1 MANDLIP
8 YDNNSESEV
17 ITLPEREEKYSI
29 IPTVVSNAFN
39 KYFWDKRNAEDAN
52 IIDDTIIM
60 PQPERI
66 GIDAPPAKERGRTID
81 SASGDPINMPP
92 PERQVATSPKRE
104 VTTLPKQEVTTF
116 QKQFESDTF
125 NRDFWWGDQ
134 PTEVANIIDDTII
147 MPQTQPERIGIDAPP
162 PAKERASG
170 DPLNLPQPERQ
181 GLPEPIPPEVK
192 LFQEKME
199 AKQKQTSPIVEKK
212 KGGEVGKTLLKTLG
226 KGASFL
232 LPYLV
237 KAAAAGIDNLA
248 ALPKTALEG
257 SMSPEQKALYGGGL
271 AGAFANVSAAAPLP
285 VTDRMR
291 EIADALL
298 LHRMQQKYIDML
310 KKQAEY
316 MKTLDLN
323 GHQLDYLG
331 RQASGIAFMNNKA
344 PGAINGIKR

>member
-8 YDNNSESEV
+8 QDNNNESEV
-17 ITLPEREEKYSI
+17 ITLPKQEVIISPEREVTTFPKQEEKYSI
-29 IPTVVSNAFN
+29 IPTIVSNAFN
-39 KYFWDKRNAEDAN
+39 KYYWDKRNAEDAN
-52 IIDDTIIM
+52 IIGDPINM

-66 GIDAPPAKERGRTID
+66 GIDAPPPAKERGRTID
-81 SASGDPINMPP
+81 SASGDPIHM
-92 PERQVATSPKRE
+92 
-104 VTTLPKQEVTTF
+104 
-116 QKQFESDTF
+116 
-125 NRDFWWGDQ
+125 
-134 PTEVANIIDDTII
+134 
-147 MPQTQPERIGIDAPP
+147 
-162 PAKERASG
+162 
-170 DPLNLPQPERQ
+170 PQPERQ
-181 GLPEPIPPEVK
+181 GLPLPPEVK

-199 AKQKQTSPIVEKK
+199 AKQPSPKQMSPIVEKK

-226 KGASFL
+226 KGASFV

-310 KKQAEY
+310 KKQADY

-344 PGAINGIKR
+344 PGVINGIKR

>member
-8 YDNNSESEV
+8 QDNNNESEV
-17 ITLPEREEKYSI
+17 ITLPKQEVIISPEREVTTFPKQEEKYSI
-29 IPTVVSNAFN
+29 IPTIVSNAFN
-39 KYFWDKRNAEDAN
+39 KYYWDKRNAEDAN
-52 IIDDTIIM
+52 IIGDPINM

-66 GIDAPPAKERGRTID
+66 GIDAPPPAKERGRTID
-81 SASGDPINMPP
+81 SASGDPIHM
-92 PERQVATSPKRE
+92 
-104 VTTLPKQEVTTF
+104 
-116 QKQFESDTF
+116 
-125 NRDFWWGDQ
+125 
-134 PTEVANIIDDTII
+134 
-147 MPQTQPERIGIDAPP
+147 
-162 PAKERASG
+162 
-170 DPLNLPQPERQ
+170 PQPERQ
-181 GLPEPIPPEVK
+181 GLPIPPEVK

-199 AKQKQTSPIVEKK
+199 AKQPSPKQMSPIVEKK

-226 KGASFL
+226 KGASFV

-310 KKQAEY
+310 KKQADY

-344 PGAINGIKR
+344 PGVINGIKR

>member
-8 YDNNSESEV
+8 QDDENRDLIPQDNNSESEV
-17 ITLPEREEKYSI
+17 ITLPKREVATIPKREVTTIPKQEEEYSI
-29 IPTVVSNAFN
+29 IPTIVSNAFN

-66 GIDAPPAKERGRTID
+66 GLPPPAKERGRTIY
-81 SASGDPINMPP
+81 SASGDPINMP
-92 PERQVATSPKRE
+92 
-104 VTTLPKQEVTTF
+104 
-116 QKQFESDTF
+116 
-125 NRDFWWGDQ
+125 Q
-134 PTEVANIIDDTII
+134 PD
-147 MPQTQPERIGIDAPP
+147 R
-162 PAKERASG
+162 K
-170 DPLNLPQPERQ
+170 
-181 GLPEPIPPEVK
+181 GLPMPPEVK

-199 AKQKQTSPIVEKK
+199 AKQKQRSPIVEKK

-226 KGASFL
+226 KGASFI

-248 ALPKTALEG
+248 ALPKIAMEG

-291 EIADALL
+291 EISDALL
-298 LHRMQQKYIDML
+298 LHRMQQKYIDLL

-316 MKTLDLN
+316 MKTMDLN

-344 PGAINGIKR
+344 PGAISGIKR

>member
-1 MANDLIP
+1 MANDLVP
-8 YDNNSESEV
+8 YDNNSDRDLIPQDDKSNSEV
-17 ITLPEREEKYSI
+17 VTLPKQEVTTLPKQEEEYSI

-39 KYFWDKRNAEDAN
+39 KYFWDKSNAEDAN
-52 IIDDTIIM
+52 IIDDTIYM

-66 GIDAPPAKERGRTID
+66 GIDAPPPAKERGRTID
-81 SASGDPINMPP
+81 SASGDPINMP
-92 PERQVATSPKRE
+92 
-104 VTTLPKQEVTTF
+104 
-116 QKQFESDTF
+116 
-125 NRDFWWGDQ
+125 
-134 PTEVANIIDDTII
+134 
-147 MPQTQPERIGIDAPP
+147 
-162 PAKERASG
+162 
-170 DPLNLPQPERQ
+170 QPERQ
-181 GLPEPIPPEVK
+181 GLPLPPEVK

-199 AKQKQTSPIVEKK
+199 AKQPSPKQMSPIVEKK
-212 KGGEVGKTLLKTLG
+212 KSGEVGKTLLKTLG
-226 KGASFL
+226 KGASFV

-291 EIADALL
+291 EISDALL

-310 KKQAEY
+310 KKQADY

>member
-8 YDNNSESEV
+8 YDNNRDLAPQDNNSERDLVPYNSERDLAPQDNNSESEVIPYDNNSASEV
-17 ITLPEREEKYSI
+17 ITLPKQEEKYSI

-39 KYFWDKRNAEDAN
+39 KSFWGDKRLAEDAN
-52 IIDDTIIM
+52 II
-60 PQPERI
+60 
-66 GIDAPPAKERGRTID
+66 
-81 SASGDPINMPP
+81 GDPINMP
-92 PERQVATSPKRE
+92 
-104 VTTLPKQEVTTF
+104 
-116 QKQFESDTF
+116 
-125 NRDFWWGDQ
+125 
-134 PTEVANIIDDTII
+134 
-147 MPQTQPERIGIDAPP
+147 QPERIGIDAPP
-162 PAKERASG
+162 PAKERGSG
-170 DPLNLPQPERQ
+170 DPISLPQPERQ
-181 GLPEPIPPEVK
+181 GLPLPPEVK

-199 AKQKQTSPIVEKK
+199 AKQPSPKQPSPIVEKK

-232 LPYLV
+232 LPYLI

-291 EIADALL
+291 EISDALL

-310 KKQAEY
+310 KKQADY

>member
-8 YDNNSESEV
+8 QDNNSESEV
-17 ITLPEREEKYSI
+17 ITLPEQEEKYSI
-29 IPTVVSNAFN
+29 IPTIVSNAFN
-39 KYFWDKRNAEDAN
+39 KYYWNKRNAEDAN
-52 IIDDTIIM
+52 IIDEPIIM

-66 GIDAPPAKERGRTID
+66 GIDAPPPAKERGRTID
-81 SASGDPINMPP
+81 SASGDPINMP
-92 PERQVATSPKRE
+92 
-104 VTTLPKQEVTTF
+104 
-116 QKQFESDTF
+116 
-125 NRDFWWGDQ
+125 
-134 PTEVANIIDDTII
+134 
-147 MPQTQPERIGIDAPP
+147 
-162 PAKERASG
+162 
-170 DPLNLPQPERQ
+170 QPERQ
-181 GLPEPIPPEVK
+181 GLPIPPEVK

-199 AKQKQTSPIVEKK
+199 AKQKSPIVEKK

-226 KGASFL
+226 KGASFV

-248 ALPKTALEG
+248 ALPKVAMEG

-310 KKQAEY
+310 KKQAVY

-344 PGAINGIKR
+344 PGVINGIKR

>member
-8 YDNNSESEV
+8 YNSERDLVPQDNNERDLVPYNSERDLVPQDNNERDLVPQDNKSESKE
-17 ITLPEREEKYSI
+17 ITLPRQEIFLSPEEEKYSI
-29 IPTVVSNAFN
+29 IPTIVSNAFN
-39 KYFWDKRNAEDAN
+39 RSFWWSDGLAEDAN
-52 IIDDTIIM
+52 IIDD
-60 PQPERI
+60 
-66 GIDAPPAKERGRTID
+66 
-81 SASGDPINMPP
+81 PI
-92 PERQVATSPKRE
+92 KG
-104 VTTLPKQEVTTF
+104 LP
-116 QKQFESDTF
+116 
-125 NRDFWWGDQ
+125 
-134 PTEVANIIDDTII
+134 
-147 MPQTQPERIGIDAPP
+147 QPERIGIDAPP

-170 DPLNLPQPERQ
+170 DPISLPQPERQ

-199 AKQKQTSPIVEKK
+199 AKQPSPIVEKK

-310 KKQAEY
+310 KRQADY

>member
-8 YDNNSESEV
+8 QDNNNESEV
-17 ITLPEREEKYSI
+17 ITLPKQEVIISPEREVTTFPKQEEKYSI
-29 IPTVVSNAFN
+29 IPTIVSNAFN
-39 KYFWDKRNAEDAN
+39 KYYWDKRNAEDAN
-52 IIDDTIIM
+52 IIGDPINM

-66 GIDAPPAKERGRTID
+66 GIDAPPPAKERGRTID
-81 SASGDPINMPP
+81 SASGDPIHM
-92 PERQVATSPKRE
+92 
-104 VTTLPKQEVTTF
+104 
-116 QKQFESDTF
+116 
-125 NRDFWWGDQ
+125 
-134 PTEVANIIDDTII
+134 
-147 MPQTQPERIGIDAPP
+147 
-162 PAKERASG
+162 
-170 DPLNLPQPERQ
+170 PQPERQ
-181 GLPEPIPPEVK
+181 GLPLPPEVK

-199 AKQKQTSPIVEKK
+199 AKQPSPKQMSPIVEKK

-226 KGASFL
+226 KGASFV

-310 KKQAEY
+310 KKQADY

>member
-1 MANDLIP
+1 MANDLI
-8 YDNNSESEV
+8 
-17 ITLPEREEKYSI
+17 TLPEQEEKYSI
-29 IPTVVSNAFN
+29 IPTIVSNAFN
-39 KYFWDKRNAEDAN
+39 KYFWGDKRTAEDAN

-66 GIDAPPAKERGRTID
+66 GIDAPPPAKERGRTID
-81 SASGDPINMPP
+81 SASGDPINMP
-92 PERQVATSPKRE
+92 
-104 VTTLPKQEVTTF
+104 
-116 QKQFESDTF
+116 
-125 NRDFWWGDQ
+125 
-134 PTEVANIIDDTII
+134 
-147 MPQTQPERIGIDAPP
+147 
-162 PAKERASG
+162 
-170 DPLNLPQPERQ
+170 QPERQ
-181 GLPEPIPPEVK
+181 GLPMPPEVK
-192 LFQEKME
+192 LFQEK
-199 AKQKQTSPIVEKK
+199 KQKSPIIEKK

-226 KGASFL
+226 KGASFV

-271 AGAFANVSAAAPLP
+271 AGAFANVSATAPLP

-291 EIADALL
+291 EISDALL

-310 KKQAEY
+310 KKQADY

>member
-8 YDNNSESEV
+8 QDNNSESEV
-17 ITLPEREEKYSI
+17 ITLPEQEEKYSI

-39 KYFWDKRNAEDAN
+39 KYYWDKRNAEDAN

-66 GIDAPPAKERGRTID
+66 GIDAPP
-81 SASGDPINMPP
+81 
-92 PERQVATSPKRE
+92 
-104 VTTLPKQEVTTF
+104 
-116 QKQFESDTF
+116 
-125 NRDFWWGDQ
+125 
-134 PTEVANIIDDTII
+134 
-147 MPQTQPERIGIDAPP
+147 

-170 DPLNLPQPERQ
+170 DLINLPQPERQ
-181 GLPEPIPPEVK
+181 GLPLPPEVK

-199 AKQKQTSPIVEKK
+199 AKQPSPKQTSPIVEKK

-226 KGASFL
+226 KGASFV

-291 EIADALL
+291 EISDALL

-310 KKQAEY
+310 KKQADY

>member
-8 YDNNSESEV
+8 QDNNSDSEI
-17 ITLPEREEKYSI
+17 ITLPKQEEKYSI
-29 IPTVVSNAFN
+29 IPTIVSNAFN
-39 KYFWDKRNAEDAN
+39 KYYWDKRNAEDAN

-66 GIDAPPAKERGRTID
+66 GIDAPPPAKERGRTID
-81 SASGDPINMPP
+81 SASGDPINMP
-92 PERQVATSPKRE
+92 
-104 VTTLPKQEVTTF
+104 
-116 QKQFESDTF
+116 
-125 NRDFWWGDQ
+125 Q
-134 PTEVANIIDDTII
+134 PD
-147 MPQTQPERIGIDAPP
+147 R
-162 PAKERASG
+162 K
-170 DPLNLPQPERQ
+170 
-181 GLPEPIPPEVK
+181 GLPIPPEVK
-192 LFQEKME
+192 LFQEKM
-199 AKQKQTSPIVEKK
+199 QKSPIIEKK
-212 KGGEVGKTLLKTLG
+212 KGSEVGKTLLKTLG

-248 ALPKTALEG
+248 ALPKQALEG

-285 VTDRMR
+285 ATDRMR

-310 KKQAEY
+310 KKQADY

-344 PGAINGIKR
+344 PGAISGIKR

>member
-8 YDNNSESEV
+8 YDNNRDLIPQDDKSNSEV
-17 ITLPEREEKYSI
+17 ITLPKQEVITSPEREVATSPEREEKYSI
-29 IPTVVSNAFN
+29 IPTIVSNAFN
-39 KYFWDKRNAEDAN
+39 RYFWDKRNAEDAN

-66 GIDAPPAKERGRTID
+66 GIDAPPPAKERGRTID
-81 SASGDPINMPP
+81 SASGDPINMP
-92 PERQVATSPKRE
+92 
-104 VTTLPKQEVTTF
+104 
-116 QKQFESDTF
+116 
-125 NRDFWWGDQ
+125 
-134 PTEVANIIDDTII
+134 
-147 MPQTQPERIGIDAPP
+147 
-162 PAKERASG
+162 
-170 DPLNLPQPERQ
+170 QPERQ
-181 GLPEPIPPEVK
+181 GLPLPPEVK

-199 AKQKQTSPIVEKK
+199 AKQKQKSPIVEKK
-212 KGGEVGKTLLKTLG
+212 KSGEVGRTLLKTLG

-232 LPYLV
+232 LPYLI

-291 EIADALL
+291 EISDALL

-310 KKQAEY
+310 KKQADY

>member
-8 YDNNSESEV
+8 QDNNNESEV
-17 ITLPEREEKYSI
+17 ITLPKQEVIISPEREVTTFPKQEEKYSI
-29 IPTVVSNAFN
+29 IPTIVSNAFN
-39 KYFWDKRNAEDAN
+39 KYYWDKRNAEDAN

-66 GIDAPPAKERGRTID
+66 GIDAPPPAKERGRTID
-81 SASGDPINMPP
+81 SASGDPIHM
-92 PERQVATSPKRE
+92 
-104 VTTLPKQEVTTF
+104 
-116 QKQFESDTF
+116 
-125 NRDFWWGDQ
+125 
-134 PTEVANIIDDTII
+134 
-147 MPQTQPERIGIDAPP
+147 
-162 PAKERASG
+162 
-170 DPLNLPQPERQ
+170 PQPERQ
-181 GLPEPIPPEVK
+181 GLPIPPEVK
-192 LFQEKME
+192 LFQEKM
-199 AKQKQTSPIVEKK
+199 QKSPIVEKK

-226 KGASFL
+226 KGASFV

-310 KKQAEY
+310 KKQADY

-344 PGAINGIKR
+344 PGVINGIKR

>member
-1 MANDLIP
+1 MANDLVPYNSDRDLVPYNSERDLIP
-8 YDNNSESEV
+8 QDNNSESEV
-17 ITLPEREEKYSI
+17 ITLPKQEVATPPEQEEKYSI

-66 GIDAPPAKERGRTID
+66 GIDAPPPAKERGRTID
-81 SASGDPINMPP
+81 SASGDPINMP
-92 PERQVATSPKRE
+92 
-104 VTTLPKQEVTTF
+104 
-116 QKQFESDTF
+116 
-125 NRDFWWGDQ
+125 
-134 PTEVANIIDDTII
+134 
-147 MPQTQPERIGIDAPP
+147 
-162 PAKERASG
+162 
-170 DPLNLPQPERQ
+170 QPERQ
-181 GLPEPIPPEVK
+181 GLPLPPEVK

-199 AKQKQTSPIVEKK
+199 AKQPSPKQMSPIVEKK
-212 KGGEVGKTLLKTLG
+212 KSGEVGKTLLKTLG
-226 KGASFL
+226 KGASFV

-291 EIADALL
+291 EISDALL

-310 KKQAEY
+310 KKQADY

>member
-1 MANDLIP
+1 MANEVAIYNDDENRDLIP
-8 YDNNSESEV
+8 QDDKSSSEI
-17 ITLPEREEKYSI
+17 ITLPKQEEKYSI
-29 IPTVVSNAFN
+29 IPTIVSNAFN
-39 KYFWDKRNAEDAN
+39 KYYWDKRNVEDAN
-52 IIDDTIIM
+52 IIGDTITM

-66 GIDAPPAKERGRTID
+66 GIDAPFPAKERGRTID
-81 SASGDPINMPP
+81 SSSGDTINMP
-92 PERQVATSPKRE
+92 
-104 VTTLPKQEVTTF
+104 
-116 QKQFESDTF
+116 
-125 NRDFWWGDQ
+125 Q
-134 PTEVANIIDDTII
+134 PD
-147 MPQTQPERIGIDAPP
+147 RI
-162 PAKERASG
+162 
-170 DPLNLPQPERQ
+170 
-181 GLPEPIPPEVK
+181 GLPEPSKVVEVK
-192 LFQEKME
+192 SDK
-199 AKQKQTSPIVEKK
+199 KQKSHIIEKG
-212 KGGEVGKTLLKTLG
+212 KGKNSSEVGKTLLKTLG

-248 ALPKTALEG
+248 ALPKVALEG

-291 EIADALL
+291 EISDALL

-316 MKTLDLN
+316 MKTLELN

-344 PGAINGIKR
+344 PGAISGIKR

>member
-8 YDNNSESEV
+8 QDNNSNSEI
-17 ITLPEREEKYSI
+17 ITLPKQEEKYSI
-29 IPTVVSNAFN
+29 IPTIVSNAFN
-39 KYFWDKRNAEDAN
+39 KYYWDKRNAEDAN

-66 GIDAPPAKERGRTID
+66 GIDAPPPAKERGRTID
-81 SASGDPINMPP
+81 SASGDPINMP
-92 PERQVATSPKRE
+92 
-104 VTTLPKQEVTTF
+104 
-116 QKQFESDTF
+116 
-125 NRDFWWGDQ
+125 Q
-134 PTEVANIIDDTII
+134 PD
-147 MPQTQPERIGIDAPP
+147 R
-162 PAKERASG
+162 K
-170 DPLNLPQPERQ
+170 
-181 GLPEPIPPEVK
+181 GLPLP
-192 LFQEKME
+192 LQEKM
-199 AKQKQTSPIVEKK
+199 QKSPIVEKK

-226 KGASFL
+226 KGASFV

-248 ALPKTALEG
+248 ALPKVAMEG

-310 KKQAEY
+310 KKQADY

>member
-8 YDNNSESEV
+8 QDNNSESEV
-17 ITLPEREEKYSI
+17 ITLPEQEEKYSI

-39 KYFWDKRNAEDAN
+39 KYYWDKRNAEDAN

-66 GIDAPPAKERGRTID
+66 GIDAPPPAKERGRTID
-81 SASGDPINMPP
+81 SASGDPINMP
-92 PERQVATSPKRE
+92 
-104 VTTLPKQEVTTF
+104 
-116 QKQFESDTF
+116 
-125 NRDFWWGDQ
+125 
-134 PTEVANIIDDTII
+134 
-147 MPQTQPERIGIDAPP
+147 
-162 PAKERASG
+162 
-170 DPLNLPQPERQ
+170 QPERQ
-181 GLPEPIPPEVK
+181 GLPIPPEVK

-199 AKQKQTSPIVEKK
+199 VKQKSPKQKQQSPIVEKK

-226 KGASFL
+226 KGASFV

-291 EIADALL
+291 EISDALL

-310 KKQAEY
+310 KKQADY

>member
-8 YDNNSESEV
+8 QDNNNESEV
-17 ITLPEREEKYSI
+17 ITLPKQEVIISPEREVTTFPKQEEKYSI
-29 IPTVVSNAFN
+29 IPTIVSNAFN

-52 IIDDTIIM
+52 IIGDPINM

-66 GIDAPPAKERGRTID
+66 GIDAPPPAKERGRTID
-81 SASGDPINMPP
+81 SASGDPIHM
-92 PERQVATSPKRE
+92 
-104 VTTLPKQEVTTF
+104 
-116 QKQFESDTF
+116 
-125 NRDFWWGDQ
+125 
-134 PTEVANIIDDTII
+134 
-147 MPQTQPERIGIDAPP
+147 
-162 PAKERASG
+162 
-170 DPLNLPQPERQ
+170 PQPERQ
-181 GLPEPIPPEVK
+181 GLPLPPEVK

-199 AKQKQTSPIVEKK
+199 AKQPSPKQMSPIVEKK

-226 KGASFL
+226 KGASFV

-310 KKQAEY
+310 KKQADY

-344 PGAINGIKR
+344 PGVINGIKR

>member
-8 YDNNSESEV
+8 QDNNSESEV
-17 ITLPEREEKYSI
+17 ITLPKQEVATIPKREVATFPEQEEKYSI
-29 IPTVVSNAFN
+29 IPTIVSNAFN
-39 KYFWDKRNAEDAN
+39 RYFWDKRNAEDAN

-66 GIDAPPAKERGRTID
+66 GIDAPPPAKERGRTID
-81 SASGDPINMPP
+81 SASGDPINMP
-92 PERQVATSPKRE
+92 
-104 VTTLPKQEVTTF
+104 
-116 QKQFESDTF
+116 
-125 NRDFWWGDQ
+125 
-134 PTEVANIIDDTII
+134 
-147 MPQTQPERIGIDAPP
+147 
-162 PAKERASG
+162 
-170 DPLNLPQPERQ
+170 QPERQ
-181 GLPEPIPPEVK
+181 GLPLPPEVK
-192 LFQEKME
+192 LFQEKM
-199 AKQKQTSPIVEKK
+199 QKSPIIEKK

-226 KGASFL
+226 KGASFI

-248 ALPKTALEG
+248 ALPKQALEG

-291 EIADALL
+291 EISDALL

-310 KKQAEY
+310 KKQADY

>member
-8 YDNNSESEV
+8 QDNNSNSEI
-17 ITLPEREEKYSI
+17 ITLPEQEEKYSI
-29 IPTVVSNAFN
+29 LPTVVSNAFN
-39 KYFWDKRNAEDAN
+39 KYYWDKRDAEDAN
-52 IIDDTIIM
+52 VIDEPIVM

-66 GIDAPPAKERGRTID
+66 GIDAPPPAKERGRTID
-81 SASGDPINMPP
+81 SASGDPINMP
-92 PERQVATSPKRE
+92 
-104 VTTLPKQEVTTF
+104 
-116 QKQFESDTF
+116 
-125 NRDFWWGDQ
+125 
-134 PTEVANIIDDTII
+134 
-147 MPQTQPERIGIDAPP
+147 
-162 PAKERASG
+162 
-170 DPLNLPQPERQ
+170 QPERQ
-181 GLPEPIPPEVK
+181 GLPIPPEVK

-199 AKQKQTSPIVEKK
+199 AKQKSPKQMSPIVEKGK
-212 KGGEVGKTLLKTLG
+212 VGEVGKTLLKTLG
-226 KGASFL
+226 KGASFV
-232 LPYLV
+232 LPYIV

-248 ALPKTALEG
+248 ALPKVALEG

-291 EIADALL
+291 EVADALL

-310 KKQAEY
+310 KKQADY

-344 PGAINGIKR
+344 PGAVNGIKR

>member
-1 MANDLIP
+1 MANDLVPYDNNSERDLVPYNSERDLVP

-17 ITLPEREEKYSI
+17 ITLPEQEEKYSI

-39 KYFWDKRNAEDAN
+39 KYFWDKSNAEDAN

-66 GIDAPPAKERGRTID
+66 GIDAPPPAKERGRTID
-81 SASGDPINMPP
+81 SASGDPIHM
-92 PERQVATSPKRE
+92 
-104 VTTLPKQEVTTF
+104 
-116 QKQFESDTF
+116 
-125 NRDFWWGDQ
+125 
-134 PTEVANIIDDTII
+134 
-147 MPQTQPERIGIDAPP
+147 
-162 PAKERASG
+162 
-170 DPLNLPQPERQ
+170 PQPERQ
-181 GLPEPIPPEVK
+181 GLPLPPEVK

-199 AKQKQTSPIVEKK
+199 AKQPSPKQMSPIVEKK
-212 KGGEVGKTLLKTLG
+212 KSGEVGKTLLKTLG
-226 KGASFL
+226 KGASFV

-310 KKQAEY
+310 KKQADY